1 VKEEMANVLTKVGWK
16 RDYVDKHVPFLP
28 ISGWEG
34 DNLVTKSPNMPWWKG
49 ADIEVPGKGQ
59 KTIFTLLDA
68 LEQMV
73 VPPERF
79 NNKPMRIPISGVY
92 KINGV
97 GDVLTGRVEQGS
109 VKPGDEVAFIPSHT
123 PTLPCTGKIFSI
135 EMHHSPQPQATA
147 GDNVGMSIR
156 SLIKENMPRVGD
168 IMILKNDNSLKKVKE
183 FTCQVQILNHPGEL
197 KVGYSPIAFVRT
209 SRSAVKMIKIVWK
222 ISRETGNKKALNP
235 ANIKANEM
243 AEVIFQPQQP
253 FVVDCFKN
261 CEGLGRIAILEG
273 ATVVMLGK
281 VVDVVVDEG
290 KAAALVKGKE
300 VSDKGSVTKPASKT
314 PAKK

>member
-1 VKEEMANVLTKVGWK
+1 
-16 RDYVDKHVPFLP
+16 
-28 ISGWEG
+28 
-34 DNLVTKSPNMPWWKG
+34 
-49 ADIEVPGKGQ
+49 
-59 KTIFTLLDA
+59 
-68 LEQMV
+68 
-73 VPPERF
+73 
-79 NNKPMRIPISGVY
+79 
-92 KINGV
+92 
-97 GDVLTGRVEQGS
+97 
-109 VKPGDEVAFIPSHT
+109 
-123 PTLPCTGKIFSI
+123 
-135 EMHHSPQPQATA
+135 
-147 GDNVGMSIR
+147 
-156 SLIKENMPRVGD
+156 
-168 IMILKNDNSLKKVKE
+168 
-183 FTCQVQILNHPGEL
+183 
-197 KVGYSPIAFVRT
+197 
-209 SRSAVKMIKIVWK
+209 MIKIVWK